1 LIGAT
6 SLLTKEVPRVP
17 RINERRGL
25 EVIRRIDAILSWSTK
40 LDTER
45 DTRFVELGKSLCEV
59 RAHQFWRLE
68 ALDSFDQFLEKRF
81 PDSRRKAYYLM
92 SIHEQ
97 LPPKIRP
104 QLAKIG
110 WSKAIELVK
119 IARHEKDRFDSAAWM
134 RSAETLSKQQLKDK
148 VDLEISGGEE
158 PSELIYFRIYR
169 SQMKVID
176 EAIEAAGLMLGS
188 DYSRGYCLEMI
199 CADFLAGVAALP
211 DHRVHLPKAILQLC
225 SLLSPERREEVRDGL
240 QTSL

>member
-1 LIGAT
+1 ML
-6 SLLTKEVPRVP
+6 K
-17 RINERRGL
+17 INERRGL
-25 EVIRRIDAILSWSTK
+25 EVIRRIDAILSWSAK
-40 LDTER
+40 LDSER

-59 RAHQFWRLE
+59 RARQFRSIEGLE
-68 ALDSFDQFLEKRF
+68 SFDQFLEKRF

-92 SIHEQ
+92 AIHEQ

-119 IARHEKDRFDSAAWM
+119 VARHEKERFDSAAWM

-148 VDLEISGGEE
+148 VELEISGGDE

-176 EAIEAAGLMLGS
+176 EAIEAEGLMLGS

-199 CADFLAGVAALP
+199 CADFLAGVATLP
-211 DHRVHLPKAILQLC
+211 ERRVHLPKAIPQLC
-225 SLLSPERREEVRDGL
+225 SLLSPESRAEVKRGAQREFPRDPI
-240 QTSL
+240 QTMPD